1 MRGFA
6 FASTIIASSL
16 LLCAF
21 SGSASAVSFI
31 IQDDTSFVP
40 TTSNNPL
47 PTSSSNWSIQT
58 GSVGAQYLSPF
69 AGTPEDGHPYSVVQ
83 INGFASYN
91 LPNPGNI
98 LTLFWGSPDTYN
110 SITFYG
116 DLNDTDPLFTIT
128 GADLVPYGA
137 TLGTGHDQV
146 TVTVIGATVASVKLS
161 DGSLN
166 AFEYTNPTA
175 TPLPAALPLY
185 AAGVGM
191 IGLLGRRR
199 RKSKQTSAA

>member
-6 FASTIIASSL
+6 
-16 LLCAF
+16 
-21 SGSASAVSFI
+21 
-31 IQDDTSFVP
+31 D
-40 TTSNNPL
+40 
-47 PTSSSNWSIQT
+47 
-58 GSVGAQYLSPF
+58 
-69 AGTPEDGHPYSVVQ
+69 
-83 INGFASYN
+83 YN
-91 LPNPGNI
+91 LPTPGNV
-98 LTLFWGSPDTYN
+98 LSLFWGSPDTYN

-116 DLNDTDPLFTIT
+116 GPNETNPLFTIT

-137 TLGTGHDQV
+137 TLGSGHDLV
-146 TVTVIGATVASVKLS
+146 TVTVIGATVASVMLT

-185 AAGVGM
+185 AAGVGV

-199 RKSKQTSAA
+199 RKVKQTSAA